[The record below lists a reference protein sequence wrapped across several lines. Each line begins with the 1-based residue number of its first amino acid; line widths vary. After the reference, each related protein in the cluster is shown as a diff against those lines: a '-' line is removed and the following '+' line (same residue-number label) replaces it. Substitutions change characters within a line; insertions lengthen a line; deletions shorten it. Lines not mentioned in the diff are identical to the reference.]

1 MRRICLTLTMI
12 WAAAWAFAQEVLP
25 PDPAIERTIQ
35 NQFEA
40 FLADD
45 LDGAW
50 AYASPNIQSL
60 FQTPERFGRM
70 VRDGYPMVWRPGQ
83 IDYLDLQTL
92 GGLIVQ
98 RVQVTDRQG
107 VVHVLGYQMIETG
120 AGWQINGVRLLQ
132 APQVGA

>member
-1 MRRICLTLTMI
+1 MRRVYLAILMICAGAV
-12 WAAAWAFAQEVLP
+12 AAAQEVLAP
-25 PDPAIERTIQ
+25 NPAIERTIQ

-45 LDGAW
+45 VDGAW
-50 AYASPNIQSL
+50 TYASPNIQRL

-70 VRDGYPMVWRPGQ
+70 VEEGYPMVWRPGE

-98 RVQVTDRQG
+98 RVQVIDGQG
-107 VVHVLGYQMIETG
+107 VAHVLGYQMIETE
-120 AGWQINGVRLLQ
+120 AGWQINGVRLLR